1 MMLGP
6 DYQRPAANAP
16 ATFRFED
23 KAAQDVANAQ
33 WWRQFD
39 DPALNDLIQS
49 ALADNLDV
57 KIAAARIEEF
67 LGRYGVTRSQLF
79 PQVSADL
86 NVARQRIS
94 REPLPTPVPSTVNPN
109 FTSYQATLLASWE
122 LDLWGR
128 IRRLTESA
136 RADVL
141 ATEEGRRAT
150 ILTLVS
156 SVASSYINLRDLDRR
171 LVITRYTTASR
182 EQAVKVFELRFK
194 GGVVTEMELAQ
205 SRSEYESSAAQIP
218 QIEGL
223 IAQQENALSVL
234 LGHNPGPITR
244 GRELDTLVLPPV
256 PAGLPS
262 QLLERRPDLRQAE
275 QNLISANAQIGAARA
290 LYFPTISLTGAFGS
304 ASAQLSNLFS
314 GPARIWSFAGDA
326 LAPIFTAGAIAGQ
339 VQQAEARQQQALL
352 QYQKAIQTAFRE
364 VEDALIGLQKAREA
378 LLVQARQLDAL
389 RTYARLARLR
399 YEGGYTSYLEVLD
412 AERSLFNGELS
423 YTQTQGTVLA
433 SLVDLY
439 KALGGGW
446 VEEV

>member
-1 MMLGP
+1 MRRTASALATLAALGGCMMLGP

-171 LVITRYTTASR
+171 LVITR
-182 EQAVKVFELRFK
+182 
-194 GGVVTEMELAQ
+194 
-205 SRSEYESSAAQIP
+205 
-218 QIEGL
+218 
-223 IAQQENALSVL
+223 
-234 LGHNPGPITR
+234 
-244 GRELDTLVLPPV
+244 
-256 PAGLPS
+256 
-262 QLLERRPDLRQAE
+262 
-275 QNLISANAQIGAARA
+275 
-290 LYFPTISLTGAFGS
+290 
-304 ASAQLSNLFS
+304 
-314 GPARIWSFAGDA
+314 
-326 LAPIFTAGAIAGQ
+326 
-339 VQQAEARQQQALL
+339 
-352 QYQKAIQTAFRE
+352 
-364 VEDALIGLQKAREA
+364 
-378 LLVQARQLDAL
+378 
-389 RTYARLARLR
+389 
-399 YEGGYTSYLEVLD
+399 
-412 AERSLFNGELS
+412 
-423 YTQTQGTVLA
+423 
-433 SLVDLY
+433 
-439 KALGGGW
+439 
-446 VEEV
+446 